1 MSGTTASYPSVIELE
16 AAIASERE
24 EDPEVTQTGRDC
36 DKASDKIRGGCE
48 AKK

>member
-36 DKASDKIRGGCE
+36 IQPATKVGP
-48 AKK
+48 